1 VIPLRFDAL
10 AAPTTAARRVLEP
23 DERITERV
31 VEPAG
36 LTSILTIALGA

>member
-23 DERITERV
+23 DERI